1 MKKSFL
7 FGVFVVFILVNTVY
21 AQSGLSRDQISQIAT
36 SVVQIM
42 ALVNGQPVS
51 SGSGTIVDS
60 TGVIYTNRHVVEGAD
75 DFAILLVDDMREVP
89 VLGYYASLVGMS
101 EDLDFAILQ
110 IDRNENGR
118 SLNTGSLNLP
128 TVPISKSEISHG
140 DRVYIF
146 GFPGIGEGY
155 LVLTQGT
162 ITTIENGSIS
172 GKRLPVWYQTDAE
185 ISPGNSGGLVV
196 NESGEFIGIPTAV
209 QSEGRT
215 LGRLG
220 GILPMTAVA
229 ALLASGVE
237 LVTQQQIQQP
247 NTPAVTTGGV
257 HVDCANNVS
266 FDNGVEIIVRQMRS
280 GFTYTATAIGINGF
294 DPVLAVL
301 DTETGQGLCADDEPA
316 ARNFEA
322 GLPSAGRVSA
332 ASTTSQVRFSQ
343 TSRQGMADVSLVVG
357 GFDNAAGEFILIVE
371 GMAATRADGKG
382 DPFSVRLTPGMVA
395 SGVPLTI
402 YMISKTNEFDPFM
415 YLADENSNIFTFQDG
430 TGLYCDDAGGGDC
443 WGDSVDL
450 SSSYVSMVSG
460 RLLPGGGY
468 DAMLQIPISDF
479 EVSPAEFFALTFI
492 MTSYQQSTFGD
503 YLIAIH
509 AATQ

>member
-1 MKKSFL
+1 MKKFILLVL
-7 FGVFVVFILVNTVY
+7 FVLLLTANVVF
-21 AQSGLSRDQISQIAT
+21 AQGGLSRDQITQIAS
-36 SVVQIM
+36 SVVQIL
-42 ALVNGQPVS
+42 ALDNGEPFAT
-51 SGSGTIVDS
+51 GSGTIVDS
-60 TGVIYTNRHVVEGAD
+60 TGVIYTNRHVAEGAD
-75 DFAILLVDDMREVP
+75 DYAILLVDNMSEVP
-89 VLGYYASLVGMS
+89 VLRYYASLVGMS
-101 EDLDFAILQ
+101 EDMDFAILQ
-110 IDRNENGR
+110 IDRDEDGR
-118 SLNTGSLNLP
+118 ALNADNLNLA
-128 TVPISKSEISHG
+128 TVPISKTEAGHG

-146 GFPGIGEGY
+146 GFPGIGQGY

-162 ITTIENGSIS
+162 ITTIENGTINEQ
-172 GKRLPVWYQTDAE
+172 RLPVWYQTDAE

-196 NESGEFIGIPTAV
+196 NELGEFIGIPTAV
-209 QSEGRT
+209 ESEERT

-229 ALLASGVE
+229 ALLSGGPE
-237 LVTQQQIQQP
+237 LTTQPDKQP
-247 NTPAVTTGGV
+247 DTQAVTTGGV
-257 HVDCANNVS
+257 HVDCDNNVS

-280 GFTYTATAIGINGF
+280 GFTYTATAIGLNGF

-316 ARNFEA
+316 AASFEA
-322 GLPSAGRVSA
+322 GLPSAGRANS

-343 TSRQGMADVSLVVG
+343 TSGQGMADVSMVVG
-357 GFDNAAGEFILIVE
+357 GFDNAAGEFVLIVE
-371 GMAATRADGKG
+371 GMAATQADGKG
-382 DPFSVRLTPGMVA
+382 DPFAVRLTPGMVA
-395 SGVPLTI
+395 SGVPLTV
-402 YMISKTNEFDPFM
+402 YMISKTNEFDPLM
-415 YLADENSNIFTFQDG
+415 YLADENRDVFTFEDG
-430 TGLYCDDAGGGDC
+430 TQLFCDDSGSGQC

-450 SSSYVSMVSG
+450 SDSYVTMTSG

-479 EVSPAEFFALTFI
+479 EVSPSDFFALTFM